1 MIRTLTLLVTLVS
14 LAPPCCAAITFEWAF
29 VGNAGNAANPETN
42 LGAVSYSYAIS
53 KQEVTNA
60 QYVQFLNSVDPTGAN
75 LLSLYNGLMAE
86 TYGGITNTGNTDGA
100 RYAAIP
106 GRERHPVNYVSG
118 FDSMR
123 FVNWLHNGQ
132 GNGDTES
139 GVYDVNTLGT
149 SRYVPSAN
157 AKYWI
162 PTIDEWYKAAFHDAS
177 AGTAGEYFAYSN
189 GSDTQFVSDLPADN
203 PKGANVYRNDGVANG
218 FNDGYA
224 VTGSTAFPSVNPFTD
239 VGAYFEALSP
249 YGTFDQSG
257 NVWEW
262 IDRRAYPSNVQRGAS
277 FMGGPYGSGR
287 SGGFADYPVETLDI
301 GLRVAGVAS
310 LAVPEPTSL
319 ALAVMLASCGVARLR
334 QR

>member
-1 MIRTLTLLVTLVS
+1 MIRTLTLLATLASV
-14 LAPPCCAAITFEWAF
+14 APPCYAAITFEWAY

-53 KQEVTNA
+53 KYEVTNA

-75 LLSLYNGLMAE
+75 ILSLYNGLMAE
-86 TYGGITNTGNTDGA
+86 TYGGITNSGNMDGA

-123 FVNWLHNGQ
+123 FMNWLHNGQ

-139 GVYDVNTLGT
+139 GVYDVNTLGP
-149 SRYVPSAN
+149 SRYVPSTN

-162 PTIDEWYKAAFHDAS
+162 PTVDEWYKAAFHDAS
-177 AGTAGEYFAYSN
+177 AGTAGEYFEYPD
-189 GSDTQFVSDLPADN
+189 GGDTRFVSDLPSDN
-203 PKGANVYRNDGVANG
+203 PQAANVYRDDGVANG

-224 VTGSTAFPSVNPFTD
+224 VTGSTEFPSVNPLTD
-239 VGAYFEALSP
+239 VGAYYEAVSP
-249 YGTFDQSG
+249 YGTFDQAG

-262 IDRRAYPSNVQRGAS
+262 IDRRAGQGNRQRGGS
-277 FMGGPYGSGR
+277 WRGGPIDNSLF
-287 SGGFADYPVETLDI
+287 SGFADYP
-301 GLRVAGVAS
+301 G
-310 LAVPEPTSL
+310 P
-319 ALAVMLASCGVARLR
+319 ARITG
-334 QR
+334 